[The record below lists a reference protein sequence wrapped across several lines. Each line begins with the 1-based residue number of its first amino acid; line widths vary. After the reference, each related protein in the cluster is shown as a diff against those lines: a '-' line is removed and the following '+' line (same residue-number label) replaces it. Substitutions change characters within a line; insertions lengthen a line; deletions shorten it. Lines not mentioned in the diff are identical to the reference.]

1 MEAEGEPKG
10 EAFKTIKGPKCLNSK
25 IGIVGAGPSG
35 VHMAY
40 QLKQKGYTNV
50 TILER
55 SNRVGGKAETFFY
68 RKAEMPMAVVLWTA
82 DYATTLVP
90 LLEKYG
96 LKEEDDSNVMLVS
109 GTQNIYW
116 PNNTDAV
123 PGFMPTDLATFEST
137 IAILQALNAYIDLHQ
152 EYLGIYGNEYGVSF
166 LLVVQRCDRIH
177 IHYDIGS

>member
-10 EAFKTIKGPKCLNSK
+10 EPFKTIKGPKCLNSK

-82 DYATTLVP
+82 DYEKTLVP

-96 LKEEDDSNVMLVS
+96 LKEEDDSNVMLPAEQFV
-109 GTQNIYW
+109 YW
-116 PNNTDAV
+116 PTNSDAHPAFTPSSV
-123 PGFMPTDLATFEST
+123 ATPATTLATM
-137 IAILQALNAYIDLHQ
+137 QAFNAYTDLHQ

-166 LLVVQRCDRIH
+166 YFV
-177 IHYDIGS
+177 